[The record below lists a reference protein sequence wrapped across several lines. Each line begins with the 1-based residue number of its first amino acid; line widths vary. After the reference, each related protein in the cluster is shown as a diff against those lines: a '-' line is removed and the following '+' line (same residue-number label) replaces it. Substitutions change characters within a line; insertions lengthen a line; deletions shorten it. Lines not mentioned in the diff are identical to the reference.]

1 MSNES
6 QVPLVSVVIP
16 AFNDARYIRQ
26 AIESVLAQTHPA
38 LDVVVVDDGST
49 DETVAVVREFGPAVR
64 VIEQQN
70 RGAAA
75 ARNRALQEIRGE
87 YVAFLDADDFWHPRK
102 IEAQLRHL
110 RGCGKCV
117 AVYCNKIEIRG
128 RSAESFGTGTLAD
141 AELDRL
147 STDARDSGWLYLAL
161 LRDSVVHTS
170 TVLVPREA
178 LSRIGTFDESLR
190 KGQDLEFWLRL
201 SRLGPIHRLETVL
214 SAYRVHGA
222 SISHRLMSTNYHA
235 LVLER
240 AARRFGLSDSSGQ
253 SLAEGEITTILQR
266 SWFAFAYQHYRQGS
280 LDIASA
286 SIARA
291 LAMAPRQANARLLAI
306 RIRLKGMVPE
316 RVRAV
321 VGRRTGRFK

>member
-1 MSNES
+1 MSDES
-6 QVPLVSVVIP
+6 RFPLVSVVIP

-26 AIESVLAQTHPA
+26 AIESVLAQTHRA
-38 LDVVVVDDGST
+38 LDIVVVDDGST
-49 DETVAVVREFGPAVR
+49 DETLEIVNGFGPAVR
-64 VIEQQN
+64 VFTQQN

-75 ARNRALQEIRGE
+75 ARNRALREVRGE

-102 IEAQLRHL
+102 LEAQLRHL
-110 RGCGKCV
+110 RGCGACV
-117 AVYCNKIEIRG
+117 AVYCNKVEIRG
-128 RSAESFGTGTLAD
+128 GRAEPFQTGSCTD
-141 AELDRL
+141 AELDTL
-147 STDARDSGWLYLAL
+147 STNAKDSGWLYLEL

-170 TVLVPREA
+170 TVLATREA
-178 LSRIGTFDESLR
+178 LERVGSFDESLR

-222 SISHRLMSTNYHA
+222 SISHRVMPTNYHA

-240 AARRFGLSDSSGQ
+240 TARRFGLSDPSGQ

-291 LAMAPRQANARLLAI
+291 LAMAPRKTNARLLAV
-306 RIRLKGMVPE
+306 RIRLKGLVPE
-316 RVRAV
+316 RVRLAF
-321 VGRRTGRFK
+321 GRRT